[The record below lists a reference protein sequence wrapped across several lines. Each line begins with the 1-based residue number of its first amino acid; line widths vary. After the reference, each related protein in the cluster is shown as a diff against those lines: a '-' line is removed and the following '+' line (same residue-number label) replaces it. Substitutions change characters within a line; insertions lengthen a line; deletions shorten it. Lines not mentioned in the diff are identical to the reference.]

1 MKMAIKLKDGK
12 KYFYSEAQSQQIA
25 RNLNYVK
32 LLQILTNASSMKSG
46 STIKILSQIFTVE
59 NIKSFEFFL

>member
-1 MKMAIKLKDGK
+1 MKMAIKLNDGK

-32 LLQILTNASSMKSG
+32 LLQIITNASNMKSG
-46 STIKILSQIFTVE
+46 SSIKILNQTFKVE

>member
-1 MKMAIKLKDGK
+1 MAIKLKDGK

-25 RNLNYVK
+25 RHLNYVK
-32 LLQILTNASSMKSG
+32 LLQILTNGSNMKSG
-46 STIKILSQIFTVE
+46 STIKILNQVFLVE